1 MKGSLVLAAITAA
14 ALSLGVGVAS
24 PSTNAA
30 NAATVSDYTASY
42 SCDCLGTF
50 TIVGVHVTNQHFS
63 GSDSGGGVATGGRD
77 NFSGTVSQPPSIE
90 TVWDLANAGEWCSDY
105 DGQCTTD
112 WSVTF
117 EPDGSLTGWAI
128 YPNS

>member
-1 MKGSLVLAAITAA
+1 MKRSLGLAAITAA

-30 NAATVSDYTASY
+30 NAATVSHYTASY

-50 TIVGVHVTNQHFS
+50 TIVGVHVTNQH
-63 GSDSGGGVATGGRD
+63 
-77 NFSGTVSQPPSIE
+77 FSGTVSQPPSIE